1 MKLHIFAAAVAGMA
15 MQAPAMTPTDNA
27 FDYKV
32 DRFAD
37 IEVLRYRVPDFENL
51 TLQQKQLVYH
61 LTEAALWGRDILWD
75 QNGRYNLP
83 IRRMLESVYTSY
95 TGDRN
100 DQQFKDFEL
109 YLKQLWFASITTIRW
124 TNSRPVSAVSGL
136 RIR

>member
-15 MQAPAMTPTDNA
+15 MQATAMTPTDNA

-83 IRRMLESVYTSY
+83 IRRMLESVYT
-95 TGDRN
+95 
-100 DQQFKDFEL
+100 
-109 YLKQLWFASITTIRW
+109 
-124 TNSRPVSAVSGL
+124 
-136 RIR
+136 